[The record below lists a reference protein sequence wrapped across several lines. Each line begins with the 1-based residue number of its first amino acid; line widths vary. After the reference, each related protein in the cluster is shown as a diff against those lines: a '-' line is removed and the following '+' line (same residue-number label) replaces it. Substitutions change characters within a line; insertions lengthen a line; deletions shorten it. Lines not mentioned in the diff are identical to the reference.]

1 MSSPAMSSPLD
12 AALAFHQRAL
22 DVRVQRQQLIASN
35 IANADT
41 PNYKARDLDFRA
53 ALDAALQPAA
63 SQGADRGMA
72 RTVQGHLAGS
82 QPAAGGGA
90 LLYRQTVQASVDGNS
105 VDIDVERAQFA
116 DNALRYEANLMFI
129 SGQIRSM
136 LSAIQGQ

>member
-1 MSSPAMSSPLD
+1 MNSPLD

-53 ALDAALQPAA
+53 ALDAALQPGTGGGANAA
-63 SQGADRGMA
+63 GSLA
-72 RTVQGHLAGS
+72 RTAQGHLAGS
-82 QPAAGGGA
+82 QSAAGSGT

-136 LSAIQGQ
+136 LSAIQG

>member
-1 MSSPAMSSPLD
+1 MNSPLD

-53 ALDAALQPAA
+53 ALDAALQPGTGGSANA
-63 SQGADRGMA
+63 GGLA
-72 RTVQGHLAGS
+72 RTTQGHLAGS
-82 QPAAGGGA
+82 QSAAGSA

-136 LSAIQGQ
+136 LSAIQG

>member
-1 MSSPAMSSPLD
+1 MNSPLD

-22 DVRVQRQQLIASN
+22 DVRAQRQQLIASN

-53 ALDAALQPAA
+53 SLEAALRPGVAA
-63 SQGADRGMA
+63 GALA
-72 RTVQGHLAGS
+72 RTAAAHLGGSANAAGS
-82 QPAAGGGA
+82 A

-129 SGQIRSM
+129 SGQIRGL

>member
-1 MSSPAMSSPLD
+1 MNSRLD

-22 DVRVQRQQLIASN
+22 DVRAQRQQLIASN

-41 PNYKARDLDFRA
+41 PNYKARDIDFRA
-53 ALDAALQPAA
+53 SLEAALKSGTPP
-63 SQGADRGMA
+63 GALA
-72 RTVQGHLAGS
+72 RTAPGHLGAS
-82 QPAAGGGA
+82 SAAAGRA

-105 VDIDVERAQFA
+105 VDVDVERAQFA

-129 SGQIRSM
+129 SGQIRGL

>member
-1 MSSPAMSSPLD
+1 MNSRLD

-22 DVRVQRQQLIASN
+22 DVRAQRQQLIASN

-41 PNYKARDLDFRA
+41 PNFKARDIDFRA
-53 ALDAALQPAA
+53 SLEAALKSGAA
-63 SQGADRGMA
+63 PGALA
-72 RTVQGHLAGS
+72 RTAPGHLGGSSAAAGS
-82 QPAAGGGA
+82 A

-129 SGQIRSM
+129 SGQIRGL

>member
-1 MSSPAMSSPLD
+1 MNSPLD

-22 DVRVQRQQLIASN
+22 DVRAQRQQLIASN

-41 PNYKARDLDFRA
+41 PNYKARDIDFRSALEA
-53 ALDAALQPAA
+53 ALKPGASAAGL
-63 SQGADRGMA
+63 A
-72 RTVQGHLAGS
+72 RTAPGHLGGSGAVAGA
-82 QPAAGGGA
+82 P

-129 SGQIRSM
+129 SGQIRGM
-136 LSAIQGQ
+136 LSAIQG

>member
-1 MSSPAMSSPLD
+1 MASPVTSSPLD

-53 ALDAALQPAA
+53 ALDAALQPGGGAA
-63 SQGADRGMA
+63 NAGVLA
-72 RTVQGHLAGS
+72 RTTQGHLAGN
-82 QPAAGGGA
+82 QPAAGSGA

-136 LSAIQGQ
+136 LSAIQG